1 MNAKAAINI
10 IQKGIRNRKS
20 ISEKELLDLL
30 DKNEI
35 PYLLIDDIIEFL
47 YESQIEITNV
57 NDDSYTHPKGPSHI
71 TQRANSYKKAHE
83 ELLKSP
89 GKDVKGQLFSDL
101 EKPRIQATY
110 IPLTLLAFFN
120 EADCDGN
127 VYIDKIIQFYK
138 DYFELRRYRKQVV
151 ERSDSVFANT
161 IPSDDRIKALIL
173 FNPLG
178 RSFLVKYFSI
188 NNGLVM
194 LNHNLWEALTASDI
208 SRIRGISQKL
218 LIEYYE
224 NLSKG
229 CHNDK
234 GE

>member
-1 MNAKAAINI
+1 MNVKTAISI
-10 IQKGIRNRKS
+10 IQNEVKNRKN
-20 ISEKELLDLL
+20 IPENELLDLL

-47 YESQIEITNV
+47 YESQIEITSN
-57 NDDSYTHPKGPSHI
+57 NDDTYNHKNAPSHI
-71 TQRANSYKKAHE
+71 TQRANSYRKTCE
-83 ELLKSP
+83 VLLNSP
-89 GKDVKGQLFSDL
+89 GKDVKQQLFNDL

-127 VYIDKIIQFYK
+127 VAIGKIVEFYK
-138 DYFELRRYRKQVV
+138 DFYELRRNRDQIV
-151 ERSDSVFANT
+151 ERNDSVFANT

-188 NNGLVM
+188 DKKGLVT

-208 SRIRGISQKL
+208 SRIRGISNRLINDYYSKL
-218 LIEYYE
+218 
-224 NLSKG
+224 
-229 CHNDK
+229 
-234 GE
+234 

>member
-10 IQKGIRNRKS
+10 IQKEIRNRES
-20 ISEKELLDLL
+20 LSENELLDLL
-30 DKNEI
+30 NKNEI

-47 YESQIEITNV
+47 YESQIEITND
-57 NDDSYTHPKGPSHI
+57 NDDSYTHPKGSSHI
-71 TQRANSYKKAHE
+71 TQRANSYKKTHD

-89 GKDVKGQLFSDL
+89 GTDVKEQLFSDL

-127 VYIDKIIQFYK
+127 VAIDKIIEFYK
-138 DYFELRRYRKQVV
+138 DFYELRRSRGQIV
-151 ERSDSVFANT
+151 ERNDSVFANT
-161 IPSDDRIKALIL
+161 IPSNGEIKTLIL

-188 NNGLVM
+188 DNNGLVT

-208 SRIRGISQKL
+208 SRIRGISNRLIDDYYKKL
-218 LIEYYE
+218 
-224 NLSKG
+224 
-229 CHNDK
+229 
-234 GE
+234 

>member
-1 MNAKAAINI
+1 MNAKTAISI
-10 IQKGIRNRKS
+10 IKNEIKNRK
-20 ISEKELLDLL
+20 IIPENELLDLL
-30 DKNEI
+30 NKNEI
-35 PYLLIDDIIEFL
+35 PYLLIDDIIEFF
-47 YESQIEITNV
+47 YESQIEITSDN
-57 NDDSYTHPKGPSHI
+57 NDTYTHPKAPSHI
-71 TQRANSYKKAHE
+71 TQRANLYKKTHE

-89 GKDVKGQLFSDL
+89 GKDVKEQLFSDL

-127 VYIDKIIQFYK
+127 VSIDKIIQFYK

-151 ERSDSVFANT
+151 ERSDSVFANA

-188 NNGLVM
+188 DKNGLVT

-208 SRIRGISQKL
+208 SRIRGISNRLIDDYYKKL
-218 LIEYYE
+218 
-224 NLSKG
+224 
-229 CHNDK
+229 
-234 GE
+234 